1 MRTNLLAAL
10 LANEETVSIYSPRL
24 EGEEYTEFERF
35 ILAYK
40 DIYTRDVHILL
51 RRIEIIKQNGAEDR
65 FFRCDEKQGD
75 SLSLSSYLD
84 TTNLR
89 LCCLNA
95 SPRVLI
101 LGNGGIKAVLED
113 ENSAQ
118 PYKSVQALQRLRIDI
133 KRERNTMTVT
143 IEGTHLLML

>member
-40 DIYTRDVHILL
+40 DLYTRDVHILL

-65 FFRCDEKQGD
+65 FFRCDESQGEAVA
-75 SLSLSSYLD
+75 LSSYLD

-101 LGNGGIKAVLED
+101 LGNGGIKAALDD
-113 ENSAQ
+113 ENVAQ
-118 PYKSVQALQRLRIDI
+118 PCKPVQTLQRLRIDI

-143 IEGTHLLML
+143 IEGSHLLML